1 MTTADWALIISL
13 LSFCVSVAGFV
24 WNVWSK
30 FIFPKAKVQVHFSV
44 NNLIQEWEPEDHQM
58 LVLHAT
64 NFGPGEIILHMAIGR
79 ARPSYFK
86 KLTHFILN
94 PLHNFPVELDRTLGP
109 FSGGLPKK
117 IQPGESHSAYF
128 VLFHEGLREQ
138 PIVDVGFSDTFGRS
152 HWATRKQ
159 VAAVRN
165 AVKDA
170 YRKGEAEL

>member
-13 LSFCVSVAGFV
+13 LSFCVSLAGFV

-30 FIFPKAKVQVHFSV
+30 FIFPKARVQVHFSV
-44 NNLIQEWEPEDHQM
+44 NILIQEGEPDHEM

-64 NFGPGEIILHMAIGR
+64 NFGPGEITLHTAIGR
-79 ARPSYFK
+79 AQPSKFK
-86 KLTHFILN
+86 KLTHLMLN
-94 PLHNFPVELDRTLGP
+94 PLHNFPLELNRTVGP
-109 FSGGLPKK
+109 FSGGLPRK

-128 VLFHEGLREQ
+128 VLLHEAFRDQ

-159 VAAVRN
+159 VAAVRR
-165 AVKDA
+165 AVKEA
-170 YRKGEAEL
+170 YRNA

>member
-13 LSFCVSVAGFV
+13 LSFFVSLAGFV

-44 NNLIQEWEPEDHQM
+44 NLLIQEGEADHEM

-79 ARPSYFK
+79 ARPSYLK
-86 KLTHFILN
+86 KLNHLILN
-94 PLHNFPVELDRTLGP
+94 PLHNFPLELEHTLGP

-117 IQPGESHSAYF
+117 IQPGESHSSYF
-128 VLFHEGLREQ
+128 VLLHEAFRDE

-152 HWATRKQ
+152 HWVKRKQ
-159 VAAVRN
+159 VTAVRT
-165 AVKDA
+165 AVKEA
-170 YRKGEAEL
+170 YRKSEAEG